1 MNKPLL
7 LIALLAVAYSTAV
20 QAQLFPDLGGQR
32 AGTSTAQ
39 FLKIG
44 VGARAT
50 AMGESFVSVAND
62 ASALYWNPAG
72 LTQFSQNQAFFGH
85 TNWLVDIG
93 LEFVGAVY
101 HLTPEDAVGISVT
114 SLHTDDMQVTTEV
127 QPLGTGEYFKFGDV
141 AVGVSY
147 GRKLTD
153 QFSFGGTVRYVDETL
168 DMLKMNG
175 VMLDFGTY
183 YWTGLGTSRFSAVV
197 ANFGNQMKPTG
208 TAPLLGGGSVTSF
221 QEFTPP
227 TIFRFGFAFEP
238 INDDDNVMTTSFQLN
253 HPNDNSENFGV
264 GIEYRWMK
272 IFSLRGGYKI
282 NASEQT
288 YSLGVGFETSLSL
301 IHVGVDYGFASFT
314 DLGGVHRISILVG
327 L

>member
-1 MNKPLL
+1 MNKPFL
-7 LIALLAVAYSTAV
+7 LIALLVIV
-20 QAQLFPDLGGQR
+20 WLNVVRAQLFPDLGGQR
-32 AGTSTAQ
+32 AGTSTVQ

-72 LTQFSQNQAFFGH
+72 LTQFPQNQAFFGH
-85 TNWLVDIG
+85 TNWFVDIG
-93 LEFVGAVY
+93 HEFFGAVY
-101 HLTPEDAVGISVT
+101 HLTPDDAVGISVT
-114 SLHTDDMQVTTEV
+114 SLHTDDMPVTTEV
-127 QPLGTGEYFKFGDV
+127 QPLGTGEYFKFGDI
-141 AVGVSY
+141 AVGVSFA
-147 GRKLTD
+147 RKLTD
-153 QFSFGGTVRYVDETL
+153 QFSFGGTIRYVDETL
-168 DMLKMNG
+168 DVLKMNG

-227 TIFRFGFAFEP
+227 TVFRFGFAFEP
-238 INDDDNVMTTSFQLN
+238 INDEDNVMTTSFQLN
-253 HPNDNSENFGV
+253 HPNDNSENFGIGV
-264 GIEYRWMK
+264 EYRWMK
-272 IFSLRGGYKI
+272 ILSLRGGYKI
-282 NASEQT
+282 NAPGQT

-301 IHVGVDYGFASFT
+301 VHVVVDYGFAAFT